1 MAGWMA
7 WSFGEEHVDWKIDG
21 RTDRL
26 MKNGWEGGRV
36 GGWVKGIWIRTTHWS
51 AYGCLS
57 LCLLVALSF
66 SVSVYLSLCSPQLHT
81 VNLCLSNCLPLSAC
95 LCLCLSICFPLH
107 MSLRL
112 CLSITLYN
120 SLS

>member
-26 MKNGWEGGRV
+26 MKIGWEGGRV
-36 GGWVKGIWIRTTHWS
+36 GGWVKGIWIRTTHCS

-57 LCLLVALSF
+57 LSLSR
-66 SVSVYLSLCSPQLHT
+66 SLF
-81 VNLCLSNCLPLSAC
+81 LCLSLSV
-95 LCLCLSICFPLH
+95 
-107 MSLRL
+107 SLFSSVTH
-112 CLSITLYN
+112 CQ
-120 SLS
+120 SLSL